1 MFQRILVALDQ
12 YDRSQSVFEKALAI
26 AQPTHAQLMLL
37 HVLSPLEDGYPT
49 PLYPVPD
56 SIYPMQHEELVRR
69 STQEFAIFERQGLE
83 RLRIHQQ
90 IATAA
95 GVVTEFTQNIGVPGA
110 TICQVAHTW
119 KADLITVGR
128 RGHAGL
134 AEWLLGSVSNYVM
147 HHAPCSVL
155 IVQGVIGETAQLQP
169 QTIATSVSS

>member
-12 YDRSQSVFEKALAI
+12 CDRSQLVFEKALAI
-26 AQPTHAQLMLL
+26 AQPLHAQLMLT

-49 PLYPVPD
+49 PIYPVPD

-69 STQEFAIFERQGLE
+69 STQEFAAFEQQGLE
-83 RLRIHQQ
+83 RLRTHQQ

-95 GVVTEFTQNIGVPGA
+95 GIVTEFTQNIGEPGD
-110 TICQVAHTW
+110 TICQVAKTW
-119 KADLITVGR
+119 KADLIIVGR

-134 AEWLLGSVSNYVM
+134 AELLLGSVSNHVM

-155 IVQGVIGETAQLQP
+155 IVQGETGESAPIQSQAS
-169 QTIATSVSS
+169 ATPVSS